1 MKRYKSEFAFDI
13 VNYAI
18 LAILAVTCLLP
29 FVNVLAV
36 SLSDS
41 ASATAGRVGLWPINA
56 NLIAYRHALAKPRFL
71 QSMINTLVRVFA
83 GVALNMAL
91 TVLTAYPL
99 SKSKND
105 LKGRTFF
112 SWFFVVTMLI
122 GGGMVPSFLIVVW
135 TGLKNTIWSLILPG
149 ALPVFNMVILLN
161 FFRQLPHELE
171 ESAVLDGAGDFTILL
186 RIYLPLSVPCLATL
200 IVFQT
205 VAHWNDW
212 YSGSVYLDEV
222 TKFPLA
228 TYLHNVLQMPN
239 FDTLSSMSSDQV
251 IQALKLSPRTLTNAQ
266 IVLSTIPVVMVY
278 PFLQRFFVKGMT
290 LGSLKG

>member
-1 MKRYKSEFAFDI
+1 MKRYRSELAFDI
-13 VNYAI
+13 VNYF
-18 LAILAVTCLLP
+18 ILAVLALTCLLP
-29 FVNVLAV
+29 FINVLAV

-41 ASATAGRVGLWPINA
+41 ASATAGRVGLLPINF
-56 NLIAYRHALAKPRFL
+56 NIVAYEYALAKPRFM
-71 QSMINTLVRVFA
+71 QSMLNTLVRA
-83 GVALNMAL
+83 GIGVSINMAL

-99 SKSKND
+99 SKSKGD

-112 SWFFVVTMLI
+112 SWFFVITMLI
-122 GGGMVPSFLIVVW
+122 NGGMVPTFLIVVW

-161 FFRQLPHELE
+161 FMRQLPHELE

-186 RIYLPLSVPCLATL
+186 RIYIPLSVPCLATL

-205 VAHWNDW
+205 IGHWNDW
-212 YSGSVYLDEV
+212 FSGSVYLDEV
-222 TKFPLA
+222 SKYPLA

-239 FDTLSSMSSDQV
+239 FDNLSSMSSDQV
-251 IQALKLSPRTLTNAQ
+251 IQALRLSPRTLTNAQ
-266 IVLSTIPVVMVY
+266 IILSTLPVVIVY
-278 PFLQRFFVKGMT
+278 PFLQRFFVKGMM

>member
-1 MKRYKSEFAFDI
+1 MKRFKSELAFDM
-13 VNYAI
+13 VNYFLLAV
-18 LAILAVTCLLP
+18 LAISCLLP
-29 FVNVLAV
+29 FINVLAV

-41 ASATAGRVGLWPINA
+41 ASATAGRVGLLPVNM
-56 NLIAYRHALAKPRFL
+56 NFVAYRHALAKPRFL
-71 QSMINTLVRVFA
+71 QSMLNTLIRVLL

-91 TVLTAYPL
+91 TALTAYPL
-99 SKSKND
+99 SKTRQD
-105 LKGRTFF
+105 LKGRTVL
-112 SWFFVVTMLI
+112 SWFFVITMLI
-122 GGGMVPSFLIVVW
+122 GGGMVPAFLIVVW
-135 TGLKNTIWSLILPG
+135 TGLKNTLWSLILPG

-200 IVFQT
+200 VVFQT
-205 VAHWNDW
+205 VGHWNDW
-212 YSGSVYLDEV
+212 FSGSVYLDEV
-222 TKFPLA
+222 SKYPLA

-239 FDTLSSMSSDQV
+239 FDTLSSMTSDQV

-266 IVLSTIPVVMVY
+266 IVLSTLPVVIVY
-278 PFLQRFFVKGMT
+278 PFLQKYFVKGMT